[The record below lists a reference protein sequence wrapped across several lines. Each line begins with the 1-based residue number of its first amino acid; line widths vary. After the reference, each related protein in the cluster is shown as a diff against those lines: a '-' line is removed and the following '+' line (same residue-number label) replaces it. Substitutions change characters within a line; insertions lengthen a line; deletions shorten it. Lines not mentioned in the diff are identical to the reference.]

1 MESQDKIKLGLA
13 ALLVVAGVTG
23 FYLLPADQ
31 TVLRVVLFI
40 ASLLAAAGV
49 VWQSTMGRDFVV
61 YAQESVAEAR
71 KVVWPARKEA
81 TQLTM
86 LVFVFVFVLA
96 LFMWLVDSSLSW
108 LFYDVLLRRG

>member
-13 ALLVVAGVTG
+13 ILLVVAGVVG
-23 FYLLPADQ
+23 FYLLAADQ
-31 TVLRVVLFI
+31 VVLRVVVFVI
-40 ASLLAAAGV
+40 SLLAAAAV
-49 VWQSTMGRDFVV
+49 ISQSMLGKNFVS
-61 YAQESVAEAR
+61 YAQESIAEAR
-71 KVVWPARKEA
+71 KVVWPQRKEA

-86 LVFVFVFVLA
+86 LVFAFVFVLA